1 MVRCYKNCASCG
13 YHEHAEPC
21 CPPKPC
27 CPPMPCEHG
36 IHCCEPACMR
46 PCWDTCKCMDEILK
60 LKENEDKSEL
70 NIDQLESRIDKVEK
84 DMVDTDDRLTN
95 QMGCLAQKE
104 QHDIDCIQ
112 DNITAERDRAVA
124 RENQIEN
131 RLATEEQ
138 RAQAKETELDGK
150 ITADRNERLL
160 RAITDADYNKPG
172 KSIDFK
178 RQDGSIVKSI
188 DVTDFIIDGMVDSVT
203 WNQNTRDLTIIW
215 NTDAGK
221 QPTVIHGD
229 DIFNINNY
237 YTIPQIDAKVRTI
250 NDSINAVND
259 RVSATDSRV
268 SAANSRIDTTNSNIA
283 TTNNNLATLNS
294 KVDSMIEDTVDYAE
308 VIDWGRTEAIAKVNN
323 KVITVGIPDFPNVIS
338 NVVVDDE
345 GHLIVYTTDD
355 PQHPQ
360 IYQLPSGYINRV
372 TTLEEITEQ
381 QQTTINNHTSQISN
395 LQSENQ
401 SQQTTINNHTT
412 TLNSHTQTLNDHTQT
427 LNNHA
432 STLSSHT
439 TTLGNHDQSINNI
452 VNNLIPSLQNEIN
465 ALKNRVAALE
475 TDNLWYLDGS
485 TGKVTTK
492 NSKAAAAY
500 GFYDTDPN
508 MR

>member
-1 MVRCYKNCASCG
+1 M
-13 YHEHAEPC
+13 
-21 CPPKPC
+21 
-27 CPPMPCEHG
+27 
-36 IHCCEPACMR
+36 
-46 PCWDTCKCMDEILK
+46 T
-60 LKENEDKSEL
+60 
-70 NIDQLESRIDKVEK
+70 
-84 DMVDTDDRLTN
+84 
-95 QMGCLAQKE
+95 
-104 QHDIDCIQ
+104 
-112 DNITAERDRAVA
+112 
-124 RENQIEN
+124 
-131 RLATEEQ
+131 
-138 RAQAKETELDGK
+138 
-150 ITADRNERLL
+150 
-160 RAITDADYNKPG
+160 
-172 KSIDFK
+172 
-178 RQDGSIVKSI
+178 
-188 DVTDFIIDGMVDSVT
+188 
-203 WNQNTRDLTIIW
+203 
-215 NTDAGK
+215 
-221 QPTVIHGD
+221 
-229 DIFNINNY
+229 
-237 YTIPQIDAKVRTI
+237 
-250 NDSINAVND
+250 
-259 RVSATDSRV
+259 
-268 SAANSRIDTTNSNIA
+268 
-283 TTNNNLATLNS
+283 
-294 KVDSMIEDTVDYAE
+294 EDTVDYAE
-308 VIDWGRTEAIAKVNN
+308 VIDWGNKVNN

-345 GHLIVYTTDD
+345 GHLIVYTTND

-475 TDNLWYLDGS
+475 ADNLWQINPNNS
-485 TGKVTTK
+485 NQVIAK
-492 NSKAAAAY
+492 NNRSAAAY